1 MQVTTGISGKR
12 REDWLA
18 CLASRPAARLLL
30 ITLVAVLTRM
40 VYFGD
45 QAADFD
51 EQIYSLIGQD
61 MLRGGLPY
69 VDLWDR
75 KSVGLFAIFAVAHA
89 VGGPDALAYQVL
101 ATLCAIAGAWLLY
114 PVARRLV
121 DDGTALGA
129 ALLYPPLTFLYGA
142 RSAQAEIFF
151 IPLMIAMFLLVT
163 TLDSEK
169 AERRGLLAMLLGG
182 LALQIK
188 FTVAPQCLVLGLVAL
203 WHFRHDPVPRQIG
216 RAAIYGLIGAAPT
229 LAVMGWYAAIG
240 QFDALWY
247 ATVLSNFD
255 RLPSGGG
262 RFMAQHL
269 APLGPL
275 AVLTLA
281 GVYAAFRMN
290 APEDKGC
297 YRLVL
302 LWSAA
307 TLAGVYLP
315 STLYIHYFNTFVPCA
330 ILLALPLLDRR
341 APMGWVVLPA
351 TFCAVILLVNFPHR
365 LEQTR
370 ESRASLAAMADA
382 IRPHVNARDRCLLV
396 YDGPTALYRLSGACV
411 PSRIVYPDHWNNALE
426 REALGLDRVAE
437 LARVLAARPGAIVTN
452 DDPVTEQDADTQAMI
467 RTALAAHYRQAE
479 VRVINNKTHRV
490 WVLHDQP

>member
-1 MQVTTGISGKR
+1 MAAVSGTER
-12 REDWLA
+12 DDWLLRIA
-18 CLASRPAARLLL
+18 AQPALRLLL
-30 ITLVAVLTRM
+30 IALVTVGCRM

-51 EQIYSLIGQD
+51 EQIYSIIGQE
-61 MLRGGLPY
+61 MLRGALPY
-69 VDLWDR
+69 VDIWDR
-75 KSVGLFAIFAVAHA
+75 KSVGLFAIFAFAHA
-89 VGGPDALAYQVL
+89 VGGPDALAYQLL
-101 ATLCAIAGAWLLY
+101 ATMCAVAGAWLIY
-114 PVARRLV
+114 PLARRLV
-121 DDGTALGA
+121 GPGTALGA

-151 IPLMIAMFLLVT
+151 IPLMIGMFLLVT
-163 TLDSEK
+163 TLDQGK
-169 AERRGLLAMLLGG
+169 AERRGLLAMALGG
-182 LALQIK
+182 AALQIK

-203 WHFRHDPVPRQIG
+203 WHFRRDPLPRQ
-216 RAAIYGLIGAAPT
+216 AAHAALYGLVGAAPT
-229 LAVMGWYAAIG
+229 LAVMGFYATIG

-247 ATVLSNFD
+247 ATVLSNLD

-262 RFMAQHL
+262 RFMAEHI

-281 GVYAAFRMN
+281 GVYAAFRLN
-290 APEDKGC
+290 PPGDKAY

-315 STLYIHYFNTFVPCA
+315 GTLYIHYFNAFVPCA

-341 APMGWVVLPA
+341 ARMGWMPLAAVFLACVV
-351 TFCAVILLVNFPHR
+351 LVNFPTR

-370 ESRASLAAMADA
+370 ESRASLAAMAEA
-382 IRPHVNARDRCLLV
+382 IRPHVNTADRCLLV
-396 YDGPTALYRLSGACV
+396 YDGPTALYRLTGGCL

-426 REALGLDRVAE
+426 RDALGLDRAVE
-437 LARVLAARPGAIVTN
+437 LRRVLAARPGAIVTN
-452 DDPVTEQDADTQAMI
+452 DDPVTEQDRETQELI
-467 RTALAAHYRQAE
+467 RAALAAHYRQAE
-479 VRVINNKTHRV
+479 VRVINNKTYRV
-490 WVLHDQP
+490 WVLVG

>member
-1 MQVTTGISGKR
+1 VTGISGDGQT
-12 REDWLA
+12 DWLA
-18 CLASRPAARLLL
+18 RMAARPGIRLLL
-30 ITLVAVLTRM
+30 IALVTVACRM

-51 EQIYSLIGQD
+51 EQIYSIIGQN
-61 MLRGGLPY
+61 MLRGSLPY
-69 VDLWDR
+69 VDIWDR
-75 KSVGLFAIFAVAHA
+75 KSVGLFAIFAAAHA
-89 VGGPDALAYQVL
+89 IGGPDALAYQLL
-101 ATLCAIAGAWLLY
+101 ATMCAMAGAWLLF
-114 PVARRLV
+114 PIAQKLV

-151 IPLMIAMFLLVT
+151 IPLMIAMFWLVT
-163 TLDSEK
+163 TLDK
-169 AERRGLLAMLLGG
+169 GQAERRGLLAMLLGG
-182 LALQIK
+182 IALQIK
-188 FTVAPQCLVLGLVAL
+188 FTVAPQCVVLGLVAL
-203 WHFRHDPVPRQIG
+203 WHFRGDSFPRQVA
-216 RAAIYGLIGAAPT
+216 RAVLYGLIGAAPT
-229 LAVMGWYAAIG
+229 LVVLGWYAAIG

-255 RLPSGGG
+255 RRPSGGG
-262 RFMAQHL
+262 RFMAEHL

-275 AVLTLA
+275 VVLTLA

-290 APEDKGC
+290 PPQDKDY

-315 STLYIHYFNTFVPCA
+315 GTLYIHYFNAFVPCA

-341 APMGWVVLPA
+341 VRMGWLVLPA
-351 TFCAVILLVNFPHR
+351 TFLAVILLVNFPHR

-370 ESRASLAAMADA
+370 ESRTSLAAMASA
-382 IRPHVNARDRCLLV
+382 IRPHVNGADRCLLV
-396 YDGPTALYRLSGACV
+396 YDGPTALYRLTGACL

-426 REALGLDRVAE
+426 RGALGLDRVAE
-437 LARVLAARPGAIVTN
+437 LRRVLAARPGAIVTN

-467 RTALAAHYRQAE
+467 RAALAAHYRQAE

-490 WVLHDQP
+490 WVLAE